1 MKMNYTKGNT
11 ALMALLVI
19 GIVILGVTLFNTNEE
34 IGRELVQQNETHT
47 EEVAIE
53 QTSHDHDG
61 EAGESHEHEH
71 ETVEAKEPYPTISI
85 EVSKDHMSGYNV
97 QIETEEF
104 KFAPESVGEAHKA
117 DVGHVHLYVDGKKV
131 ARVYGEWF
139 HLTGLTK
146 GEHVISATLN
156 NNEHK
161 IYTAE
166 GENIYAETTVTV
178 E

>member
-1 MKMNYTKGNT
+1 
-11 ALMALLVI
+11 MALLVI
-19 GIVILGVTLFNTNEE
+19 AIVVLGVTLFNTNEE
-34 IGRELVQQNETHT
+34 ISREVVQQNETHT
-47 EEVAIE
+47 EEVAVE
-53 QTSHDHDG
+53 HSSSEHNHEDD
-61 EAGESHEHEH
+61 ESQEHEH
-71 ETVEAKEPYPTISI
+71 GTVEAKEPYPTISI

-97 QIETEEF
+97 QVETEEF

-139 HLTGLTK
+139 HLTGLTP
-146 GEHVISATLN
+146 GERVISATLN